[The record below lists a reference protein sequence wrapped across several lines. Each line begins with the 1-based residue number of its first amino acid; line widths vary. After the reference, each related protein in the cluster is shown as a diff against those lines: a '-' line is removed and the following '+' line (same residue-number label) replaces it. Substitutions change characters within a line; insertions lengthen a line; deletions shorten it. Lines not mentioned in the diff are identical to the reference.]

1 MPELPHNSLDP
12 AALAVADAVRL
23 LVKVGGQSITAAMLQ
38 ADIEAGAPTN
48 PDGTIN
54 LVHYSAWLLKEMGR
68 GE

>member
-1 MPELPHNSLDP
+1 MAELPHNSLDP

-23 LVKVGGQSITAAMLQ
+23 LAKVGGQSVTESMLQ
-38 ADIEAGAPTN
+38 SDIAAGAPTN
-48 PDGTIN
+48 PNGTIN

>member
-1 MPELPHNSLDP
+1 MPEPSHNSLDP

-23 LVKVGGQSITAAMLQ
+23 LAKVGGQSITEVMLQ

-54 LVHYSAWLLKEMGR
+54 LVHYAAWLLKEMGR